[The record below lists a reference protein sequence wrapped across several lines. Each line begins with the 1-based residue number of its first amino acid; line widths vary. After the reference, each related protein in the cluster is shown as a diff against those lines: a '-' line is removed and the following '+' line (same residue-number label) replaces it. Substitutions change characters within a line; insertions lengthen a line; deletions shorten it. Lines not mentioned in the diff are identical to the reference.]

1 MSRRDEPKPPPA
13 FASPFAGLAGLRE
26 SLPSAPQAAA
36 VVQGPKPAPEKK
48 GPARAV
54 VRREKKGRGGKEVT
68 VVEQLGLN
76 PRDLEVWLK
85 DLKNKLGCG
94 GLVEGDTLV
103 LQGDQRDRTRALLE
117 ARGVRKI
124 IAG

>member
-1 MSRRDEPKPPPA
+1 MSRREDPKPPPA

-26 SLPSAPQAAA
+26 SLPSAPPQPAAA
-36 VVQGPKPAPEKK
+36 PRPAPEKK

-68 VVEQLGLN
+68 VIEQLGLP
-76 PRDLEVWLK
+76 PRELEVWLK
-85 DLKNKLGCG
+85 DLKGKLGCG
-94 GLVEGDTLV
+94 GVVEGDTLV

-117 ARGVRKI
+117 TKGVRKI

>member
-26 SLPSAPQAAA
+26 SLPSAPQQSAPA
-36 VVQGPKPAPEKK
+36 PKPAPEKK

-68 VVEQLGLN
+68 VVEHLGLN

-94 GLVEGDTLV
+94 GVVEGDSLV

-117 ARGVRKI
+117 AKGVRKI

>member
-26 SLPSAPQAAA
+26 SLPAAPQERAPA
-36 VVQGPKPAPEKK
+36 PKPAPEKK

-68 VVEQLGLN
+68 VVEQLGLD
-76 PRDLEVWLK
+76 PRALELWLK
-85 DLKNKLGCG
+85 DLKGKLGCG
-94 GLVEGDTLV
+94 GVVEGETLV

-117 ARGVRKI
+117 AKGVRKI